1 MKISLDWLR
10 DFVAWPGEAPEL
22 AARLTMSGLNVE
34 RVEEFAITLPG
45 VVVGHVTD
53 VQRHPQADKLS
64 VCQVHDGER
73 TLTVVCGAP
82 NVRADQRV
90 LLATPGAQ
98 LPGGVKIKAAR
109 IRGVESHGMICS
121 ARELGLGGEGGGIM
135 ELPEAARPGTPADAL
150 YGFRDQVLDI
160 EVTPNRPDWL
170 SHFGVAREVA
180 ALTGAILGAPALW
193 TPPKTGSERLD
204 WAVDIE
210 SFADCP
216 RYTAHL
222 ARAVR
227 VGPAPD
233 FVRNRLLAIGQRP
246 INNVVDITNYVM
258 FELGQPLHAF
268 DRAKL
273 SGTRLSVRRATAG
286 TSFETLDGREL
297 ALGADH
303 LVIADSAGAV
313 ALAGIMG
320 GTRSE
325 VDDSTIEVLL
335 ESAYFEPLL
344 VRRAARALGIA
355 SESSYR
361 FEREADWQMV
371 EKAAQRVLH
380 LLQQHA
386 GARIVPDR
394 VDRQNPDREAQ
405 PSIPLRIAQVNRL
418 LGTELETTE
427 VVTALQALDL
437 TVVPL
442 GQARNRKSGSA
453 NLMVAIPS
461 FRRDLHAEVD
471 LIEEVARVRGFA
483 NIPVRGAFRGG
494 TGAARRPADLTREF
508 TRARLSAAGYTEI
521 ITSSFIGRED
531 LDRLALAPADPRR
544 DCLAVRNAC
553 SGGDLLLRS
562 TLTPALLRTLCRN
575 VNADCDLP
583 LRLFQM
589 HRVFLP
595 SGGRPADA
603 RRDEEALLPR
613 ESYRLQFAVAGR
625 QELLAEG
632 VPADLFEI
640 KGLVASLAERLGVPI
655 AIEPGGDEPWLAA
668 GRQWTLRSGDGNRI
682 GVAGPLA
689 PATLLAYGL
698 ELPVAMAEIALSE
711 LPAPTTVPRYRPFSR
726 FPAVKR
732 DLSLIVPD
740 GVSYADVEA
749 TVREL
754 GGELL
759 ESVELFDIYRGK
771 GVEAAATALGIRLKF
786 RSANSNL
793 KGTAVDKSLALI
805 TGALAE
811 RHGARLRA

>member
-1 MKISLDWLR
+1 VKISLDWLR
-10 DFVAWPGEAPEL
+10 DFVAWPGDAPEL

-45 VVVGHVTD
+45 VVVAHVVD
-53 VQRHPQADKLS
+53 VQRHPEADKLS
-64 VCQVHDGER
+64 ICQVHDGVR

-90 LLATPGAQ
+90 LLAVPGAE

-109 IRGVESHGMICS
+109 IRGTESHGMICS

-193 TPPKTGSERLD
+193 TPPKSGSERLD

-210 SFADCP
+210 SFTDCP

-222 ARAVR
+222 ARALC
-227 VGPAPD
+227 VGPSPD

-246 INNVVDITNYVM
+246 TNNVVDITNYVM

-273 SGTRLSVRRATAG
+273 SGTRLSVRRAAPG
-286 TSFETLDGREL
+286 TQFEALDGRNL
-297 ALGADH
+297 TLGADH

-313 ALAGIMG
+313 ALAGVMG
-320 GTRSE
+320 GARSE
-325 VDDSTIEVLL
+325 VDGGTVEVLL
-335 ESAYFEPLL
+335 ESAYFQPLL
-344 VRRAARALGIA
+344 VRRAARALGLA

-371 EKAAQRVLH
+371 EKAAQRALH

-442 GQARNRKSGSA
+442 GQVRNRKSGSA

-461 FRRDLHAEVD
+461 FRRDLHVEVD
-471 LIEEVARVRGFA
+471 LIEEIARMRGFD
-483 NIPVRGAFRGG
+483 NIPVRDAFRGG
-494 TGAARRPADLTREF
+494 GGASRRPLD
-508 TRARLSAAGYTEI
+508 RARERTRGLLSAAGYTEI
-521 ITSSFIGRED
+521 ITSSFIGRDD
-531 LDRLALAPADPRR
+531 LDRLALAADDPRR

-553 SGGDLLLRS
+553 QGGDLLLRT
-562 TLTPALLRTLCRN
+562 TLTPALLRTICRN

-583 LRLFQM
+583 VRLFQT
-589 HRVFLP
+589 HKIFLP
-595 SGGRPADA
+595 SDGRPVGA

-613 ESYRLQFAVAGR
+613 ESLRLQFAVCGR
-625 QELLAEG
+625 QDLLAEG

-640 KGLVASLAERLGVPI
+640 KGLVASLVEQLGVVI
-655 AIEPGGDEPWLAA
+655 AVEPGADEPWLTE
-668 GRQWTLRSGDGNRI
+668 GRQWTLRRRDGSVV
-682 GVAGPLA
+682 GVAGAVA
-689 PATLLAYGL
+689 PATLAAYGL
-698 ELPVAMAEIALSE
+698 DLPVAMAEMALSE
-711 LPAPTTVPRYRPFSR
+711 LSGEASIFSYRPFSR
-726 FPAVKR
+726 YPAVKR

-740 GVSYADVEA
+740 GVPYACVGA

-771 GVEAAATALGIRLKF
+771 GIDINATALGIRLKF
-786 RSANSNL
+786 RSAKSNL

-805 TGALAE
+805 TAMLAD
-811 RHGARLRA
+811 RHGVRLRA